1 VGGPAGRQALA
12 LSILGHVHRDVIH
25 EDRRLRLLFGGGS
38 AADRSGIDGSPPV
51 ALVPTCAR
59 PGPLGSSRM
68 PRFHDFEMTS
78 ITGEQV
84 SFDRFRGQVCLV
96 VNVASA

>member
-1 VGGPAGRQALA
+1 MGDEMLSGPLRA
-12 LSILGHVHRDVIH
+12 HRDAGLAAMVLAMSTFH
-25 EDRRLRLLFGGGS
+25 E
-38 AADRSGIDGSPPV
+38 
-51 ALVPTCAR
+51 
-59 PGPLGSSRM
+59 
-68 PRFHDFEMTS
+68 FEMTS

>member
-1 VGGPAGRQALA
+1 M
-12 LSILGHVHRDVIH
+12 
-25 EDRRLRLLFGGGS
+25 
-38 AADRSGIDGSPPV
+38 SP
-51 ALVPTCAR
+51 
-59 PGPLGSSRM
+59 
-68 PRFHDFEMTS
+68 FHDFEMTS